1 LPPAPLPVSGIA
13 MAVREPT
20 GEDEVYLVETALSP
34 LPALL
39 GLARRVTSGAAGEPL
54 DWSGLPVTDLA
65 AAALLIRHRWLG
77 DGIRTEVTCPHPDCR
92 ELIDVGFS
100 TADYLRHHRPRLSR
114 GVLQATEPGWFT
126 LAGETVRFRVPTVA
140 DLLEVGAG
148 TLAGDD
154 AVANLLTRRCVAA
167 AEISRALARRL
178 DRAFS
183 GVAPSL
189 DDLVGGSC
197 PECGHAV
204 TLRFEPLAYT
214 LAELRDAF
222 SGIYLQTHAL
232 ASAYGWPEEAILAL
246 PRSRRIRYASIIAS
260 QRAVA

>member
-1 LPPAPLPVSGIA
+1 

-20 GEDEVYLVETALSP
+20 GEDEVYLVETALPP

-39 GLARRVTSGAAGEPL
+39 GLARRATSGAAGEPL
-54 DWSGLPVTDLA
+54 DWPGLPVTDLA

-77 DGIRTEVTCPHPDCR
+77 DGIRTEATCPHPDCR

-100 TADYLRHHRPRLSR
+100 TADYLRHHRPRLTR
-114 GVLQATEPGWFT
+114 GVLH
-126 LAGETVRFRVPTVA
+126 VPTVA

-148 TLAGDD
+148 PLAGDD

-246 PRSRRIRYASIIAS
+246 PRGRRIRYASIIAS